1 MTENDKIKT
10 VQTLIGDCD
19 EATTDTIAVY
29 LKLAESA
36 ILKRLYPFGAASNIL
51 PQQYE
56 MDQCELAVRFFNRR
70 GAEGE
75 TSHSENS
82 ITRTYGTVNDE
93 DILSRIVPFA
103 KVM

>member
-1 MTENDKIKT
+1 MTVEEKITISKS
-10 VQTLIGDCD
+10 LIGDED
-19 EATTDTIAVY
+19 ISDSIITAY
-29 LKLAESA
+29 LELAKNA
-36 ILKRLYPFGAASNIL
+36 MLKRLYPFGTTDKTL
-51 PQQYE
+51 PSQYD
-56 MDQCELAVRFFNRR
+56 MDQCELAVRMFSRR

-82 ITRTYGTVNDE
+82 ISRTYGSVNDE